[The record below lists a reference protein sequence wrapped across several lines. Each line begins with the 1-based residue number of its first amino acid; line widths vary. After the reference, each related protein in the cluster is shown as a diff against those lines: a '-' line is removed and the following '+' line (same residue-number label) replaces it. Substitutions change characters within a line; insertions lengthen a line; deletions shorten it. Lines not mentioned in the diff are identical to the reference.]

1 VTREP
6 TLPPAPRVLLID
18 ADAAFARFVATTL
31 RLEGAAVDV
40 AATGTQGLELAEREP
55 PDLIL
60 LELLLPDMSGEAVLR
75 RLRAGPAAAVPVV
88 VVSIV
93 GDLTQ
98 IEALRALG
106 VTDVFTKPVAASALV
121 TAVRRALANR

>member
-1 VTREP
+1 
-6 TLPPAPRVLLID
+6 VLLID
-18 ADAAFARFVATTL
+18 ADAAFARFVTTAL
-31 RLEGAAVDV
+31 RLEGVAVDV

-60 LELLLPDMSGEAVLR
+60 LELLLPDLSGAVVLR
-75 RLRAGPAAAVPVV
+75 RLRAGPAAAVPVL

-106 VTDVFTKPVAASALV
+106 VVDVFTKPIAAGALV
-121 TAVRRALANR
+121 AAVRRALTGR